1 MLGLD
6 HLRSL
11 GLDRVVLYVD
21 EDNVAAVRTYAALG
35 FVDLEVHRQ
44 FARAEVADRPPPPA
58 PG

>member
-35 FVDLEVHRQ
+35 FVDVEVHRQ
-44 FARAEVADRPPPPA
+44 YARAEAVDRSAPPA